1 MKNIIF
7 LVDAQQSPSGGGKII
22 YQYSNYINSL
32 KNYSSSVAHL
42 KKKKINKWMKSINKR
57 INIYKDNYVGWKASE
72 LTVKKNHNFSWFNV
86 KIKSKNDLNFNKKND
101 FVVLPE
107 IFAHL
112 ANDILLK
119 KK

>member
-7 LVDAQQSPSGGGKII
+7 LVDAQQSQSGGGKII

-101 FVVLPE
+101 FV
-107 IFAHL
+107 
-112 ANDILLK
+112 
-119 KK
+119 